1 MAGEPLGGS
10 ALRRH
15 PTSSMSTAPSPNAF
29 VHAATGSIGLRY
41 SHEGKDVENTTRH
54 SDQWLVRRS
63 PAVNRPLRDAR
74 HLKDNQ

>member
-15 PTSSMSTAPSPNAF
+15 PTSSMSTAPSANAS

-41 SHEGKDVENTTRH
+41 SHEGKYVENTTTH
-54 SDQWLVRRS
+54 TDQRQVRPS
-63 PAVNRPLRDAR
+63 PAANRPLCHAR

>member
-15 PTSSMSTAPSPNAF
+15 PTSSMSTAPSANAS

-41 SHEGKDVENTTRH
+41 SHEGKRVENTTTH
-54 SDQWLVRRS
+54 TDQRLRPS
-63 PAVNRPLRDAR
+63 PAANRPLCDAR
-74 HLKDNQ
+74 HLKDDQ